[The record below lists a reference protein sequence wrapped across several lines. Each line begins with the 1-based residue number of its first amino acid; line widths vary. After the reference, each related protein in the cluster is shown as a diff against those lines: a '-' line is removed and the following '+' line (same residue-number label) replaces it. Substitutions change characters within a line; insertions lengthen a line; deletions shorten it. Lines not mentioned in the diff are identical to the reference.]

1 MGKSEVSCMDIGGL
15 FSGQSLMQIRVEE
28 TGSLHKVAIYSK
40 YAYIQAVHI
49 LSTNI
54 LVVIQG
60 YRFNVK

>member
-1 MGKSEVSCMDIGGL
+1 MDIGGF
-15 FSGQSLMQIRVEE
+15 FSGQSPMQIRVEE